1 MMAVTAS
8 HLRSRPDSLTLG
20 RRPGEGSAKV
30 RQRKTFSAGLRFT
43 LLLAPFCA
51 SATCHALACPSG
63 LGRGRRSLPGF
74 AFASIALPSVALE
87 ALPVHGARRRS
98 PALSWIFCPYFSLLL
113 TELAA
118 RSRSDVRAR
127 SLSEEARPEGTI
139 TVRSEG
145 ATWHVAVAILAFV
158 KLGGSELPRQT
169 LHDTRSR
176 DL

>member
-127 SLSEEARPEGTI
+127 SLFEEARPEGTI
-139 TVRSEG
+139 TIRSES
-145 ATWHVAVAILAFV
+145 ATWRVEIAMLAFV
-158 KLGGSELPRQT
+158 KLGGSELPRQI
-169 LHDTRSR
+169 LHYTRRR